1 MSVSVRI
8 LEYLNEGRL
17 QPIEGP
23 DELLHLDSLQFIR
36 FSAFLREELEL
47 DISDD
52 ELTLENFD
60 TMRSI
65 EAFLA
70 RKAQSVDKGAQGQ
83 DP

>member
-1 MSVSVRI
+1 MGLSVRI
-8 LEYLNEGRL
+8 LEFLNEGRL

-65 EAFLA
+65 EALIA
-70 RKAQSVDKGAQGQ
+70 RKAQSVDKDAQGH